1 MVVFAARPS
10 LNYHEP
16 ITASSFVFGTK
27 HELIFA
33 FYKDLPPQKKSGRR
47 LIKLKFKSVFGL
59 QIISVTKVEVMHCNK
74 HTR

>member
-27 HELIFA
+27 HELIFT
-33 FYKDLPPQKKSGRR
+33 FYKDLPPPQKK
-47 LIKLKFKSVFGL
+47 KKWT
-59 QIISVTKVEVMHCNK
+59 QAH
-74 HTR
+74 